1 MASYKKLYEARVPYD
16 GGSYVQRF
24 YDKLSVDLI
33 MHNYIRTQVRAQK
46 VSRKPL
52 LYPLPRALKLPLTAR
67 VQGD

>member
-1 MASYKKLYEARVPYD
+1 MATYKKLYEVRVPYD

-24 YDKLSVDLI
+24 YDKLSADLV

-52 LYPLPRALKLPLTAR
+52 LYPLLRTLKLPLIGR
-67 VQGD
+67 VQGE